1 MSFSV
6 RIPDAL
12 GAPHFSRRYH
22 KRRPSHARAS
32 TSSDSSRSVTSGSS
46 IPYNPMVKDGSERV
60 SCVCIYAI
68 LLLLLLSDFRSG
80 AVDEFTRHGH
90 TMFLF
95 RTESTTPIVF
105 FFPRVLHYYAADDEN
120 ERRLFPIRP
129 PTLTEIPV
137 TLLNKSFIRSKKKC
151 VRIIKPI

>member
-1 MSFSV
+1 MVANASV
-6 RIPDAL
+6 
-12 GAPHFSRRYH
+12 
-22 KRRPSHARAS
+22 
-32 TSSDSSRSVTSGSS
+32 V
-46 IPYNPMVKDGSERV
+46 
-60 SCVCIYAI
+60 CVYAI

-137 TLLNKSFIRSKKKC
+137 TLLNKSFIRSKKKRKMC
-151 VRIIKPI
+151 KNNKTNLAVSFPEL